1 MTEKPS
7 SLHANISEKNCKEQI
22 RLLSEKNLCI
32 LLYTNPSKIVSI
44 SKITWKIQ
52 RKLHEEKEKK
62 SERKEKKRYSVQEI
76 DWYIMWK

>member
-1 MTEKPS
+1 MTENLS
-7 SLHANISEKNCKEQI
+7 SLHANISEKNSKEQI

-32 LLYTNPSKIVSI
+32 LLYTNHSKIVSI
-44 SKITWKIQ
+44 WKITWKIQ

-62 SERKEKKRYSVQEI
+62 SEGKEKKRCSIQEN